1 MPFLLLI
8 SFGWATVFNEI
19 FCNSEFGK
27 IFRADYCV
35 YETLVNNHDIFLEI
49 SNSVQSRIKD
59 RKKRK
64 QLNFDV

>member
-1 MPFLLLI
+1 MLFLLLI

-27 IFRADYCV
+27 IFLADYCV
-35 YETLVNNHDIFLEI
+35 YETLVNHDIFLEI

-59 RKKRK
+59 SKKRK